1 MKEYQIQIKETLVK
15 TVTVEAENAAQAKE
29 IVERQWK
36 NDNLEAFFN
45 SISSCADNAER
56 NSLYKTIIESI
67 TWLREGD
74 NIEMKIHFLQK
85 AR

>member
-36 NDNLEAFFN
+36 NSDHILGADHFQGVTFTV
-45 SISSCADNAER
+45 SSRQDRER
-56 NSLYKTIIESI
+56 
-67 TWLREGD
+67 
-74 NIEMKIHFLQK
+74 
-85 AR
+85 